1 MDTLSSIR
9 KALHDIAD
17 QEKAAFYPRFFK
29 TGEGEYGAGDVFL
42 GVTVPKQRAIAKQF
56 HKASNAAVIIALL
69 DSPIH
74 EERLTGIFL
83 LIASFKEAQKSGD
96 ENKWVDLYL
105 KKIDRVNNWDLVDA
119 SAHYILGAWLEDK
132 DRSILY
138 KLAATD
144 HLWKN
149 RIAVVSTFHFIR
161 NNDLKDLLQLSEQLL
176 QHPHDLMHKAIGWML
191 REGWKRDPSRI
202 EQFILTHRATMPRT
216 MLRYAIEKMEE
227 GKRLRFLRG

>member
-1 MDTLSSIR
+1 MNTLKEIQ
-9 KALHDIAD
+9 KALRAIASK
-17 QEKAAFYPRFFK
+17 EKAAFFPRFFK
-29 TGEGEYGAGDVFL
+29 TGKGEYGEGDIFL
-42 GVTVPKQRAIAKQF
+42 GVTVPQQRAIAKQF
-56 HKASNAAVIIALL
+56 YKNSDAQVITALL
-69 DSPIH
+69 DSAIH
-74 EERLTGIFL
+74 EERLIALYL
-83 LIASFKEAQKSGD
+83 LIASFKDAQKKGT
-96 ENKWVDLYL
+96 EKKWVDLYL

-119 SAHYILGAWLEDK
+119 SAHYILGAWLENK

-191 REGWKRDPSRI
+191 REGWKRDPVTI
-202 EQFILTHRATMPRT
+202 EKFIITHRPNMPRT

-227 GKRLRFLRG
+227 EKRLKFLRG